1 MYDLFGNALG
11 KNIVTEKDLPKKN
24 KTKWS
29 YSRRETMNQC
39 LRKYYYTYFNKSDNV
54 DLYKKFSNKHL
65 IVGDIIHFTIEK
77 AFKDFKYS
85 QKELD
90 IDDLK
95 IYGTGLLKSAFL
107 YTSEFSKNNK
117 IFIPDTV
124 QIFQEIILNEA
135 KIQDLK
141 NECEH
146 IILTSLNNLYHS
158 YEFADILETKLNNL
172 LNEWN
177 NDLIKYKPMNMLV
190 IRDGKICEGELQAIE
205 SVISGLKTKRYIPDQ
220 FKVDAIEYH
229 KSSLKNV
236 MLYEN
241 SGGNIENCLEG
252 SYYIFDKT
260 NAFLAT
266 TGASTLTQGTANP
279 ILIKSPNENCS
290 LIKVLQDLFTLSQFN
305 FSSPTVAQ
313 KNCAPIKNAD
323 EQLKDRKSQEVE
335 RIK

>member
-124 QIFQEIILNEA
+124 QIFQEII
-135 KIQDLK
+135 
-141 NECEH
+141 
-146 IILTSLNNLYHS
+146 
-158 YEFADILETKLNNL
+158 
-172 LNEWN
+172 
-177 NDLIKYKPMNMLV
+177 
-190 IRDGKICEGELQAIE
+190 
-205 SVISGLKTKRYIPDQ
+205 
-220 FKVDAIEYH
+220 
-229 KSSLKNV
+229 
-236 MLYEN
+236 
-241 SGGNIENCLEG
+241 
-252 SYYIFDKT
+252 
-260 NAFLAT
+260 
-266 TGASTLTQGTANP
+266 
-279 ILIKSPNENCS
+279 
-290 LIKVLQDLFTLSQFN
+290 
-305 FSSPTVAQ
+305 
-313 KNCAPIKNAD
+313 
-323 EQLKDRKSQEVE
+323 
-335 RIK
+335 